1 MNYIAS
7 ILCITLGIKIF
18 ISKNFSG
25 RGIDINLSQ
34 NYLYIIIGIFFI
46 SLGFLIIYATIK
58 DNKNPKPQ
66 TEHTIC
72 PTCKQTYNF
81 TDLKDGK
88 CPTCDIDTIEIEHY
102 YKDNPFKEDE
112 KE

>member
-1 MNYIAS
+1 MFDKFIGIGFIIVALKVLFIQDWRGNWIDYRFSNNYIYMF
-7 ILCITLGIKIF
+7 LGI
-18 ISKNFSG
+18 S
-25 RGIDINLSQ
+25 L
-34 NYLYIIIGIFFI
+34 LVIGITWLYSAFK
-46 SLGFLIIYATIK
+46 STK
-58 DNKNPKPQ
+58 PKPQ
-66 TEHTIC
+66 AEHTIC